1 MLRQDRKRWRWK
13 MLANDAA
20 TTSIIKSVPDTNT
33 KEAILYGSEYIFAKS
48 AKYFWDQVEDSL
60 KKRMAETL
68 TEIQDPDFARFVVNE
83 APHLLTISNPPLEID
98 QIKDLRVLSEWIGL
112 RKALYLLEIRRKEND
127 QYARLVGVSEYSQQ
141 RGTITETDWKAAIL
155 QSNDPLDYESI
166 RAIKDMDAKLSEYES
181 HYAQERMNEYRKYR
195 GMVERELEEESE
207 ESSEESDDAAEL
219 IDDAE
224 DDGLD
229 AIEIYKEV
237 EIEDDDS
244 EEDDLGELSEDSEDE
259 AEEESDD
266 AAELIDESEESQEP
280 EIESPD
286 VNYTEAE
293 EDILDDVSDDSEEES
308 DDAAEL
314 LESEESIEEEETVD
328 DDSEIPESNEEMVTD
343 GLAEEENESE
353 AVNEDLIEE
362 EEIIDEEPVTFE
374 SDDEEAVEESV
385 EKEGESDA

>member
-1 MLRQDRKRWRWK
+1 

-68 TEIQDPDFARFVVNE
+68 TEVQDLDFARFVINE

-98 QIKDLRVLSEWIGL
+98 QIRDLRVLSEWIGL

-166 RAIKDMDAKLSEYES
+166 RAVKDMDAKLSEYES
-181 HYAQERMNEYRKYR
+181 HYAQERMNAYRKYR

-207 ESSEESDDAAEL
+207 ESSEEGSDDAAEL

-229 AIEIYKEV
+229 SIEIYKEV
-237 EIEDDDS
+237 EIEDDGS
-244 EEDDLGELSEDSEDE
+244 EEEDGQEGLSEDSDDE
-259 AEEESDD
+259 TEEESDD

-280 EIESPD
+280 EIGSPD
-286 VNYTEAE
+286 IDDTEAE
-293 EDILDDVSDDSEEES
+293 EDIQGDVPDDSEEES
-308 DDAAEL
+308 NDVAEL
-314 LESEESIEEEETVD
+314 LESEESIESEDEELTEEETID
-328 DDSEIPESNEEMVTD
+328 KESEIPESNEEKVTEEPT
-343 GLAEEENESE
+343 EEEDESE
-353 AVNEDLIEE
+353 AVSEDFVEEGEIIEE
-362 EEIIDEEPVTFE
+362 ETETPE
-374 SDDEEAVEESV
+374 SDDEEIAEESV
-385 EKEGESDA
+385 EREGESDA

>member
-1 MLRQDRKRWRWK
+1 

-48 AKYFWDQVEDSL
+48 ARYFWDQVEDNL

-68 TEIQDPDFARFVVNE
+68 TEIHDLDFARFVINE
-83 APHLLTISNPPLEID
+83 APHLLTVSNPPLEID
-98 QIKDLRVLSEWIGL
+98 QIRDLRVLSEWIGL

-166 RAIKDMDAKLSEYES
+166 RAVKDMDAKLSEYES
-181 HYAQERMNEYRKYR
+181 HYAQERMNAYRKYR
-195 GMVERELEEESE
+195 GMVERDLEEESE
-207 ESSEESDDAAEL
+207 ESSEEESDDAAEL

-237 EIEDDDS
+237 EIEDDGS
-244 EEDDLGELSEDSEDE
+244 EEEDDQEEVSEDSEDE
-259 AEEESDD
+259 TEEESDD
-266 AAELIDESEESQEP
+266 AAELIDESEESQES

-286 VNYTEAE
+286 VDDTEAE
-293 EDILDDVSDDSEEES
+293 EDIQDDVSDDSEEES

-314 LESEESIEEEETVD
+314 LESEESIEEEEIVNEE
-328 DDSEIPESNEEMVTD
+328 SEIPESNEEM
-343 GLAEEENESE
+343 GAEESTEEEGESESVGEDLVEEGEIIEEESE
-353 AVNEDLIEE
+353 ALEA
-362 EEIIDEEPVTFE
+362 
-374 SDDEEAVEESV
+374 DDEKIAEESV

>member
-1 MLRQDRKRWRWK
+1 

-60 KKRMAETL
+60 KKRMTETL
-68 TEIQDPDFARFVVNE
+68 TEIQDLDFARFVINE

-98 QIKDLRVLSEWIGL
+98 QIRDLRVLSEWIGL

-166 RAIKDMDAKLSEYES
+166 RAVKDMDAKLSEYES
-181 HYAQERMNEYRKYR
+181 HYAQERMNAYRKYR

-207 ESSEESDDAAEL
+207 ESSEEESDDAAEL
-219 IDDAE
+219 IDDVE

-229 AIEIYKEV
+229 SIEIYKEV
-237 EIEDDDS
+237 EIEDDGS
-244 EEDDLGELSEDSEDE
+244 EEEDDQEELLEDSDDE
-259 AEEESDD
+259 TEEESDD
-266 AAELIDESEESQEP
+266 TTELVDESEESQES
-280 EIESPD
+280 EIGSAD
-286 VNYTEAE
+286 VDDTEAE
-293 EDILDDVSDDSEEES
+293 EDIQGDVPDDSEEEY

-314 LESEESIEEEETVD
+314 LESESIESEDEELTEEEETID
-328 DDSEIPESNEEMVTD
+328 EESKSNEEKVT
-343 GLAEEENESE
+343 EEEDESE
-353 AVNEDLIEE
+353 DVSEDLVEE
-362 EEIIDEEPVTFE
+362 GESIKEESETLE
-374 SDDEEAVEESV
+374 SDDEKIAEESV